1 MFEPSLVAD
10 AWAATAGAPP
20 PSGSDPQ
27 TIMYIVGGI
36 VSGIVVGIG
45 TLLYRKAP
53 NGQGPTPTVHVDV
66 LGPYQQIFDRLGA
79 AMLALER
86 IAGGHIETREATAK
100 ALQTT
105 RHDLKAALQQ
115 MNQAQ
120 EADMQ
125 QLRHSFETAMDEIKR
140 LMRKQNEVSDRLDEF
155 IRAKLK

>member
-10 AWAATAGAPP
+10 AWAATAGTPP
-20 PSGSDPQ
+20 ASGADPQ

-36 VSGIVVGIG
+36 VSGMVVGIG

-105 RHDLKAALQQ
+105 RHDLKAVLHE
-115 MNQAQ
+115 MGQAI
-120 EADMQ
+120 EAD
-125 QLRHSFETAMDEIKR
+125 MDEIKR